1 MTHSFVQQ
9 ALNAYFKQYPQDTAR
24 LQSTQALLAMPDIIS
39 RSNMAGHVTASILVL
54 NPEKTKVLTIHHKH
68 LNKRLNPGGHIDEE
82 GDPFDAATREGE
94 EEVGLP
100 YGSVNPIVTW
110 DATSCA
116 LDIDAHPI
124 KANAKKG
131 EGEHFHHDI
140 VYATVLKEG
149 IELNTVND
157 EGVDNREWTPLQ
169 EWSELSERNRRML
182 DILEDPRYE
191 VFLEF
196 PLNMLDRIATNS

>member
-9 ALNAYFKQYPQDTAR
+9 VLNAYFAKYPQDTAR
-24 LQSTQALLAMPDIIS
+24 LQSTQALLAMPDVIS
-39 RSNMAGHVTASILVL
+39 RTNMVGHVTASILVL
-54 NPEKTKVLTIHHKH
+54 NPEKTAVLTIHHKH

-82 GDPFDAATREGE
+82 GDPFDAAIREGE

-100 YGSVNPIVTW
+100 PGAVVPLATW

-124 KANAKKG
+124 PANAKKG
-131 EGEHFHHDI
+131 EGDHFHHDI
-140 VYATVLKEG
+140 VYATVLKPG
-149 IELNTVND
+149 VELNIVDD

-169 EWSELSERNRRML
+169 EWGNLSERNRRML
-182 DILEDPRYE
+182 DILEDPRYGIFME
-191 VFLEF
+191 SASLS
-196 PLNMLDRIATNS
+196 I